1 MYHAVG
7 LLTPQTDFSLSEAAR
22 RLQAHLPDHQVVLE
36 GQRITVRHQDWSIHV
51 ELEQGEHLRDEI
63 EGLVSRLAGVE
74 PEEADR
80 YVASLR
86 RLQIFSEDVDPMDGA
101 FQHLSERD
109 RGAQILL
116 RNAPGGP
123 EGTRHPL
130 KAPLCFLQ
138 FLLPHPANRIGKG

>member
-80 YVASLR
+80 YIASLR
-86 RLQIFSEDVDPMDGA
+86 RLQIFSEDVDPMMEH
-101 FQHLSERD
+101 FNTYLSVI
-109 RGAQILL
+109 GVLKSFSGMLL
-116 RNAPGGP
+116 VDPKEPG
-123 EGTRHPL
+123 TL
-130 KAPLCFLQ
+130 
-138 FLLPHPANRIGKG
+138 